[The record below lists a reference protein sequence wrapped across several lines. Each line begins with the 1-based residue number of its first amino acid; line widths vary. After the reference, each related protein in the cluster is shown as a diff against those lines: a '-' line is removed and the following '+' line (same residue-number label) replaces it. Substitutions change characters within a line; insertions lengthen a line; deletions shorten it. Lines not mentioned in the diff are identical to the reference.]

1 MTRRRIRDTLRDLAV
16 TAGPVTLLLAVALW
30 VASQFVTP
38 APPRRFVMTT
48 GAPDGVYH
56 LFSERYRAN
65 LLRQGV
71 TIELRPSAGAVENL
85 DRLTN
90 ESSGVAAGLVQGGL
104 ATGET
109 KGVTSLGAMF
119 YEPLW
124 VFYRSEGQLERLSEL
139 AGLRI
144 AVGTAGSGTRAI
156 ARRLLEASL
165 TERATLL
172 DVGGLEAVDALGLKR
187 VDAIF
192 LVGAPD
198 APTVQR
204 ALALKGVRLM
214 SLVNAEAYTRRFPFL
229 STVVLPRGV
238 IDLAADLPPTSVTL
252 LAPTAN
258 LIVRDDL
265 HPALASLLLQAASE
279 VHAPAGI
286 VQRRGEFPAPREAD
300 IPLSDAAVRY
310 YKSGKPF
317 LQRFMPF
324 WVADLIERTV
334 ILLVPLL
341 AILLPAFRYA
351 PALYHWRVRGRI
363 LRWYTELRQLE
374 DSPPCEASLERV
386 EEIERGVRRIRVP
399 IGYAGEAYHLR
410 GHCALVREALQRAV
424 AAQRSGQSE
433 N

>member
-1 MTRRRIRDTLRDLAV
+1 MTRRRLRDTIRDLAV

-30 VASQFVTP
+30 VASHFVTP

-48 GAPDGVYH
+48 GAHDGVYH

-65 LLRQGV
+65 LSRQGV

-104 ATGET
+104 ASGET
-109 KGVTSLGAMF
+109 RGVTSLGAMF

-124 VFYRSEGQLERLSEL
+124 VFYRGQGRLERLSEL

-144 AVGTAGSGTRAI
+144 AVGTAGSGTDAI

-165 TERATLL
+165 RARATLL
-172 DVGGLEAVDALGLKR
+172 DVGGSEAVDALGLKR

-204 ALALKGVRLM
+204 ALALKDVRLM

-229 STVVLPRGV
+229 STVVLPRSV
-238 IDLAADLPPTSVTL
+238 IDLAADVPAASVTL

-286 VQRRGEFPAPREAD
+286 LERRGEFPAPREAD

-334 ILLVPLL
+334 ILLLPLL

-374 DSPPCEASLERV
+374 ESPPCEASLARV
-386 EEIERGVRRIRVP
+386 EEIERGVRSVRVP

-424 AAQRSGQSE
+424 AAQRSGQG
-433 N
+433 